1 MYIIREATISC
12 MRMIHDLRRPDRRDE
27 DRVHN
32 KIPEQLERVGI
43 TGEGKYGELGVGEL
57 FAEEEGYQ
65 A

>member
-1 MYIIREATISC
+1 MDSIREAMMSC

-32 KIPEQLERVGI
+32 GRPEQLEREGI
-43 TGEGKYGELGVGEL
+43 TGEGKYYELRLGEL
-57 FAEEEGYQ
+57 FAEEEGYR